1 MGPHLTASDVIA
13 ATRGVLLDNSAWA
26 RLSAR
31 KLDQDRLREIA
42 TAVGSG
48 LIHVCLPFL
57 LEAGYSARN
66 ARDHDEL
73 IDELSALPRVWV
85 TERVEERALQAQQ
98 QLAKARHHR
107 MPPVDLLIAALAD
120 VHELDVLHY
129 DPDFDLLGAHTDLD
143 FGSVWLAPKGSL

>member
-1 MGPHLTASDVIA
+1 M
-13 ATRGVLLDNSAWA
+13 LLDNSAWS
-26 RLSAR
+26 RLTAR

-42 TAVGSG
+42 TAAANG

-66 ARDHDEL
+66 AHDHDDL
-73 IDELSALPRVWV
+73 VDELLALPRVWV

-98 QLAKARHHR
+98 QLARTGHHR

-120 VHELDVLHY
+120 VHQLDVLHY
-129 DPDFDLLGAHTDLD
+129 DADFDLLGVHTDLT